1 MRSEKCKKWLLPLAF
16 LIWVLSKLI
25 INGFFSKSERADQV
39 SSVAFAGKKKKRN
52 SNVISVLPILSTVIF
67 TSNFL

>member
-39 SSVAFAGKKKKRN
+39 SSVAFAGKKKKEFKCYFCPAY
-52 SNVISVLPILSTVIF
+52 LTTVIF